1 MVRSLALVL
10 SVGMFVTDQAGAKTM
25 FYDPGDARAATVKA
39 SVADRGRLRPI
50 VYAQPFPAYGHVGI
64 HYWFEDGNGR
74 IFSENKA
81 PAVKGP
87 FTLHIRNNVG
97 GGFLTVWSMNGDGAE
112 VTPREGQWAGYRMTA
127 ETFVV
132 PTKLQFLHA
141 EQNLRLIIVF
151 ARSQTEMAASVES
164 ARNRLLDLGSR
175 VGRDRLP
182 QIIRATDDTTSGE
195 IGTYVVNREG
205 MPVAA
210 ELSLWGR

>member
-10 SVGMFVTDQAGAKTM
+10 SLGVFVTGQTGAKTM
-25 FYDPGDARAATVKA
+25 FYDPGDNRAAAVKA
-39 SVADRGRLRPI
+39 SAAGQARLRPI
-50 VYAQPFPAYGHVGI
+50 LYAQPFPAYGHVGI
-64 HYWFEDGNGR
+64 HYWFEDGSGR
-74 IFSENKA
+74 IFSESKA
-81 PAVKGP
+81 PDVQGP

-97 GGFLTVWSMNGDGAE
+97 GGFLTVWSMNGEGAE
-112 VTPREGQWAGYRMTA
+112 VTPREGLWAGYRMTA

-132 PTKLQFLHA
+132 PTKLQSLGA

-151 ARSQTEMAASVES
+151 ARSQTEMAGSVES

-182 QIIRATDDTTSGE
+182 QIIRETDDTTPGE

-210 ELSLWGR
+210 ELSLRGR